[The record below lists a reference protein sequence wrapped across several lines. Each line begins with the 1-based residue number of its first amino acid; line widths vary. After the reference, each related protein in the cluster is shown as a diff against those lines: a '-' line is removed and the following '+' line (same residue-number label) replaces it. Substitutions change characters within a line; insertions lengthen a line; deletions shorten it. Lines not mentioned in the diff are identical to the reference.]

1 MERTEM
7 VVMRTKHVKFF
18 LNVLQMIRWCNN
30 QVVTVKVYHDGVTF
44 VSNDDSKS
52 LQGTVSFRSQFF
64 ESFEFFR
71 DSRHVFGLSLGSF
84 VDSLGVFAANE
95 GLADLTIKWPDSTG
109 SVCLQSW
116 FTSDDEYRPVQ
127 NTMYARV
134 TCEEADTPTDY
145 GALFGADC
153 SKFLVRSFI
162 LKEAVD
168 DLEWP
173 AAAVD
178 VTISKDPDRVTLQA
192 EGDAAGGLEIEL
204 GISDEQTRVSIGNSE
219 PVTNRY
225 KHRHLKIATNI
236 AVNLLQAQSPQ
247 VATTQVTIDEQGLM
261 RIHHVMTATQE
272 SGATDEEQG
281 GGVSPGVL
289 AQAVFYINPEDILRE
304 TQMEP

>member
-1 MERTEM
+1 
-7 VVMRTKHVKFF
+7 
-18 LNVLQMIRWCNN
+18 
-30 QVVTVKVYHDGVTF
+30 
-44 VSNDDSKS
+44 
-52 LQGTVSFRSQFF
+52 
-64 ESFEFFR
+64 
-71 DSRHVFGLSLGSF
+71 
-84 VDSLGVFAANE
+84 
-95 GLADLTIKWPDSTG
+95 
-109 SVCLQSW
+109 
-116 FTSDDEYRPVQ
+116 
-127 NTMYARV
+127 MYARV

-192 EGDAAGGLEIEL
+192 EGDAAGGLE
-204 GISDEQTRVSIGNSE
+204 
-219 PVTNRY
+219 
-225 KHRHLKIATNI
+225 
-236 AVNLLQAQSPQ
+236 
-247 VATTQVTIDEQGLM
+247 VTIDEQGLM